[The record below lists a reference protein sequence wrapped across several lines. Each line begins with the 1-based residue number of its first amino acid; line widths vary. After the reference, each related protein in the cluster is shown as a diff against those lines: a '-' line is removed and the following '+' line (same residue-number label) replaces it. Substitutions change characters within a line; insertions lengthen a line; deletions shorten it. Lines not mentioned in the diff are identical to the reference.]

1 MATKKASKE
10 ETKKKK
16 SGKKNKAVESDFTAE
31 IAEGIVL
38 DIYLSDDEEYND
50 SVKLTFNNCFVVY
63 GKVIETKES
72 YFISLPSYCTGK
84 GKHKK
89 WKNLAYF
96 FDKDILSTIE
106 DLLINF
112 YNSLEGED

>member
-1 MATKKASKE
+1 MATKKT
-10 ETKKKK
+10 TKKVTKK
-16 SGKKNKAVESDFTAE
+16 ENKIVESDFNAE
-31 IAEGIVL
+31 IADGIVM
-38 DIYLSDDEEYND
+38 DVYLSKNEDYND

-63 GKVIETKES
+63 GKVIETDES

-84 GKHKK
+84 GRKKK

-112 YNSLEGED
+112 YNGLESEE